1 MYKRQVIARI
11 LVNYGRWRELGFMP
25 TLGSYEGSS
34 FLTGRAVR
42 IEDAA
47 GTATLEGTATGVD
60 ERGRLLVRT
69 ADDTVPVASG
79 EAHVMV
85 MP

>member
-1 MYKRQVIARI
+1 M
-11 LVNYGRWRELGFMP
+11 
-25 TLGSYEGSS
+25 S
-34 FLTGRAVR
+34 
-42 IEDAA
+42 
-47 GTATLEGTATGVD
+47 D
-60 ERGRLLVRT
+60 EKKLDGELLVRT

>member
-1 MYKRQVIARI
+1 MV
-11 LVNYGRWRELGFMP
+11 
-25 TLGSYEGSS
+25 
-34 FLTGRAVR
+34 
-42 IEDAA
+42 
-47 GTATLEGTATGVD
+47 EGTAEGID

-69 ADDTVPVASG
+69 DDAVVPVASG